1 MSLKFY
7 FAFLA
12 SCSSDLS
19 IKLWDFQ
26 QTFECVKTMHGH
38 DHNVSSVAFVP
49 AGDFLLS
56 ASRDKTIK
64 MWEVS
69 TGYCVKTYTGHRE
82 WVRMI
87 RINVDGSLMASCSN
101 DHSVRVWCINSKESK
116 IELREHDHTVECI
129 AWAPETANAAI
140 NEAAGADN
148 KKGAHQG
155 PFLASGS
162 RDKTI
167 KVWDVTTGI
176 CLFTLY
182 GHDNWVN
189 TKNILDK
196 GLINNVN
203 KFLFKVRGIA
213 FHPGGKYML
222 TASDDKTIRIW
233 DMRNKRCLKTLN
245 AHSHFCTSIGNLLA
259 SLTY

>member
-1 MSLKFY
+1 MFV
-7 FAFLA
+7 A

-87 RINVDGSLMASCSN
+87 RIDVDGTLMASCSN

-129 AWAPETANAAI
+129 AWAPETASAAI

-167 KVWDVTTGI
+167 KVWDVASGM

-182 GHDNWVN
+182 GHDNW
-189 TKNILDK
+189 
-196 GLINNVN
+196 
-203 KFLFKVRGIA
+203 VRGIA

-222 TASDDKTIRIW
+222 TASDDKSIRIW
-233 DMRNKRCLKTLN
+233 DIRNKRCLKTLI
-245 AHSHFCTSIGNLLA
+245 AHSHFCTSIGESCGLINRA
-259 SLTY
+259 